1 MSLSKVDEK
10 QNSVSKQVIPYQIHL
25 PQFTN
30 MGGEWYC
37 EIPDSARKRESQF
50 SFRARP
56 EIFWL
61 IQLQHRDVKV
71 F

>member
-10 QNSVSKQVIPYQIHL
+10 QNSVFKTGNTISNSSTSIHSR
-25 PQFTN
+25 
-30 MGGEWYC
+30 GGEWCC